1 MVLLKVVGWV
11 MWMAGV
17 VKVAEVYLDIRKSLE
32 DQVRVSVCSPL
43 VLICTVICLPF
54 SKPLES
60 FGVKTNVSCIM
71 LCNSGLNGQQN
82 VQVLHVE
89 FG

>member
-1 MVLLKVVGWV
+1 
-11 MWMAGV
+11 
-17 VKVAEVYLDIRKSLE
+17 
-32 DQVRVSVCSPL
+32 

-54 SKPLES
+54 SKPPES

-82 VQVLHVE
+82 MQVLHVE